1 MRAVAFTLGWPFMS
15 VLTAVREVFSNRNI
29 LLLTLSQAPF
39 MFTSFL
45 WFPYRSL
52 FILELGA
59 TKELLGLL
67 LMLETLGQIVFQFLG
82 GILADRIGRRRII
95 VYSSFFRIASP
106 LIFLGSTHWTH
117 VAPGI
122 FLNSIAMLG
131 MPAIN
136 ALIAESLPQTSRGAG
151 YATYRMVTWMPMI
164 ITSLLGGILMD
175 SYGVIRGVQFC
186 LLASLVVSIV
196 SAVLRWRFITET
208 LVPGVV
214 PDEGAGDGDA
224 SFKARLVEQLGLI
237 PRSVWILI
245 VVSSLSGFAM
255 RSVFSFMVVYAVEV
269 VGLTKTEWG
278 IIGTIVSLVST
289 VLTIPAGVLTDR
301 IGRKPCI
308 TISRILSPLS
318 TLGFTVAT
326 NFWQMGAVRVA
337 GGVAQGFGGLVWGA
351 MGGPAWQALVADVT
365 PPQSRGKM
373 MGLMGAITG
382 VVSTPASWVG
392 GYMYDHISPNLPFQ
406 TSFILDTVGTLIFIA
421 FLKESPTSDDAELE

>member
-1 MRAVAFTLGWPFMS
+1 MS
-15 VLTAVREVFSNRNI
+15 VFNAIREVFGNRNI

-39 MFTSFL
+39 MFTAFL

-67 LMLETLGQIVFQFLG
+67 LMLETLGQIVFQFAG

-106 LIFLGSTHWTH
+106 LVFLFATHWTH
-117 VAPGI
+117 VAPGMI
-122 FLNSIAMLG
+122 LNSVAMLG

-136 ALIAESLPQTSRGAG
+136 ALIAESLPETSRGAG

-164 ITSLLGGILMD
+164 VTSLLGGILMD
-175 SYGVIRGVQFC
+175 YYGILHGVHLC
-186 LLASLVVSIV
+186 LIASLIVSII
-196 SAVLRWRFITET
+196 SAVLRWKFITET
-208 LVPGVV
+208 LAPRGV
-214 PDEGAGDGDA
+214 PDEPTGDGDA
-224 SFKARLVEQLGLI
+224 SFKARLVQQLGMI
-237 PRSVWILI
+237 PRSVWILT
-245 VVSSLSGFAM
+245 VVSSISGFAM

-269 VGLTKTEWG
+269 VGLTNTEWG
-278 IIGTIVSLVST
+278 IIGTVVSLVST

-373 MGLMGAITG
+373 MGLIGAITG
-382 VVSTPASWVG
+382 IVSTPASWVG
-392 GYMYDHISPNLPFQ
+392 GYMYDNISPNLPFQ
-406 TSFILDTVGTLIFIA
+406 TSFILDTVGTIIFTA
-421 FLKESPTSDDAELE
+421 FLKESSTPDESERTQAQ